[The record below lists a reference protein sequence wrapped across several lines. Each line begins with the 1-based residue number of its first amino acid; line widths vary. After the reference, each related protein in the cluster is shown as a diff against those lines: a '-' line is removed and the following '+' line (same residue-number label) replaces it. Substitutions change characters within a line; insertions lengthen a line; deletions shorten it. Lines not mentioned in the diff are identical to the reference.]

1 MSNNIR
7 VPPASGLYSTAA
19 LAIYSL
25 SANQNVGIK
34 APQRAT
40 TIYHSSELKTTQRC
54 NFLKEVSKEPDSEVS
69 GILEHS
75 DTEIELIT
83 QNDIIKPEVNSTE
96 EKIQG
101 KVITKEDIKKHS
113 EMFRNALSQLFKKR
127 EQKVEDLKSQSFQNT
142 SHHVGSQEECSVK
155 WYTLPDEWKK
165 EVVTR
170 PSRRHPRYKMDED
183 GSVRKLE
190 GKSRHDVYL
199 YPPRGTK
206 YKGHKLRSH
215 NDILR
220 WVQEHPY
227 AVINTEYV
235 NCLTPLD
242 QDGKITRKS
251 KKLKQF
257 TNAVNSIQKT
267 RRATY
272 QLDKL
277 ESATFDELYGL
288 YFDHNSSSFKEV
300 L

>member
-1 MSNNIR
+1 MSNNIG
-7 VPPASGLYSTAA
+7 VPPASELYSTAA
-19 LAIYSL
+19 LAIYSQ
-25 SANQNVGIK
+25 SANQNVGIE
-34 APQRAT
+34 APQNP
-40 TIYHSSELKTTQRC
+40 SSELKTTQRS

-83 QNDIIKPEVNSTE
+83 QNDIIKPEVNSTK

-142 SHHVGSQEECSVK
+142 SHHVGSQEECSVQ

-170 PSRRHPRYKMDED
+170 PSKRHPRYKMDED

-199 YPPRGTK
+199 YPPRGK
-206 YKGHKLRSH
+206 RLRSH
-215 NDILR
+215 KDILR
-220 WVQEHPY
+220 WVKEYPY
-227 AVINTEYV
+227 ALINTEYV

-242 QDGKITRKS
+242 KDGKITRKS
-251 KKLKQF
+251 KRLKQL

-267 RRATY
+267 RRAMY

-288 YFDHNSSSFKEV
+288 HFDHNSSFKEV